1 MLLTR
6 PAHPAGGRAA
16 GPLATGT
23 AVHHLEP
30 AMLLKAQK
38 FQRMAEA
45 LLRVQQM
52 TESKGADP
60 VRARRHLEKGL
71 EELGVDLEVVRLLD
85 AGTLADSLAGDPG
98 KLWGAA
104 EALYLEGLLAVAEDR
119 RTEARER
126 FRKARRL
133 FARLE
138 GDLELP
144 EETVPPGKRLRDIE
158 TRLE

>member
-1 MLLTR
+1 MLLR
-6 PAHPAGGRAA
+6 
-16 GPLATGT
+16 
-23 AVHHLEP
+23 
-30 AMLLKAQK
+30 AQK

-52 TESKGADP
+52 AESKGADP

-85 AGTLADSLAGDPG
+85 AGTLVESLAGDPG

-104 EALYLEGLLAVAEDR
+104 EALYLEGLLAAAEDH

-133 FARLE
+133 FARLT

-144 EETVPPGKRLRDIE
+144 EDMVPLGERLREIG
-158 TRLE
+158 TRLDEG